1 LRSALEADGFGIKHS
16 QGWHSR
22 KAFANAPAIIESETK
37 MALKKLIAG
46 NWKMNGSRASL
57 VEVSAIAAA
66 ASAIA
71 TVDTALAVPATLI
84 TPAATSAPGFSIGA
98 QDCHWNEAGAHTG
111 CLSPGMIKEAG
122 ASFVI
127 VGHSERRTDNH
138 ETSAEVAKKAEA
150 SIRAGLLAIV
160 CVGETEA
167 ERDAGKAV
175 AIVTEQVRES
185 LPGSANGN
193 HLAIA
198 YEPVWAIGTG
208 KTASAADVAEMHA
221 AIRLELVHQLGDAGN
236 KVRILYGGSV
246 KAANAAELLHIP
258 DVDGALVGGA
268 SLKADDFIPIIKAGI
283 A

>member
-1 LRSALEADGFGIKHS
+1 MLPALEADGLGIKHS
-16 QGWHSR
+16 QDWYPFI
-22 KAFANAPAIIESETK
+22 AFANAPDIIESETE

-46 NWKMNGSRASL
+46 NWKMNGSRATL
-57 VEVSAIAAA
+57 GEVTAISAA
-66 ASAIA
+66 ASSLGQ
-71 TVDTALAVPATLI
+71 VDAALAVPATLI
-84 TPAATSAPGFSIGA
+84 APAAASAPGFAIGA
-98 QDCHWNEAGAHTG
+98 QDCHWSDAGAHTG

-138 ETSAEVAKKAEA
+138 ETSAEVSKKADA
-150 SIRAGLLAIV
+150 AIRAGLLAIV

-175 AIVTEQVRES
+175 AIVTEQVRDS
-185 LPGSANGN
+185 LPGAANGDY
-193 HLAIA
+193 LAIA

-208 KTASAADVAEMHA
+208 KTASADDVAEMHA
-221 AIRLELVHQLGDAGN
+221 AIRSELVQQLGGAGN

-246 KAANAAELLHIP
+246 KASNAAELLHIP

-268 SLKADDFIPIIKAGI
+268 SLKADDFIPIIKAAI